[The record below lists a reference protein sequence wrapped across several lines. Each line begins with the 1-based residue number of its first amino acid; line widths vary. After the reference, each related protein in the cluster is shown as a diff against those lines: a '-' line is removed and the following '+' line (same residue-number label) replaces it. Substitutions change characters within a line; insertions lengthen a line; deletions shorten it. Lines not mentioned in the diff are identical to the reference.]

1 MANILKK
8 VTITQQG
15 FTSGPVY
22 DIFYSID
29 GITYTLCIDGDN
41 VSLPTVGSYVVVTVP
56 DTANFIKAV
65 NLHPGCNGNDV
76 IINFG
81 GLTTTTTAGPTT
93 TTTTIAGET
102 TTTTTGA
109 PTTTTTQAPTT
120 TTTLQPYYGLIRC
133 GESAVDYYT
142 ATPMSSGT
150 YMFSGGGFCY
160 VSTGNIGQSIG
171 GKTEI
176 FGTVGACTCD

>member
-1 MANILKK
+1 MADILKK

-15 FTSGPVY
+15 ATSGPLY

-29 GITYTLCIDGDN
+29 GVTYTLCVDGDN
-41 VSLPTVGSYVVVTVP
+41 VSLPAVGSYVVVTVP

-65 NLHPGCNGNDV
+65 NLHPGCNGNDI

-81 GLTTTTTAGPTT
+81 GLTT
-93 TTTTIAGET
+93 T

-109 PTTTTTQAPTT
+109 PTTTTTGAPTTTTTIAPTT

-142 ATPMSSGT
+142 ATPMSSGQFI
-150 YMFSGGGFCY
+150 FSGGGFCY
-160 VSTGNIGQSIG
+160 VSTGNIGQNIS

-176 FGTVGACTCD
+176 FGTVGGCTCD